1 MSGDF
6 WSRRKAAVEAEQA
19 AEARLAEERAEAER
33 DAALEDKSDAEILAD
48 LDLPDPDDLGQGD
61 DFTVFLSKTVPQRIR
76 TRALRRLWLTNPVLA
91 NVDGL
96 VDYGED
102 FTDASCVIENLQTA
116 YQVGKGMTEHVL
128 EMARQA
134 AAEEEGEVEPE
145 TADPDA
151 PEAVEEMPEA
161 VFAERQPAATPTPA
175 MTEVHQDP
183 SEQATQPIPRRMR
196 FSFQEDATA

>member
-102 FTDASCVIENLQTA
+102 FTDASCVVENLQTA

-134 AAEEEGEVEPE
+134 AAEEEGEAVPE
-145 TADPDA
+145 TPEPDA
-151 PEAVEEMPEA
+151 PDAVEKVPET
-161 VFAERQPAATPTPA
+161 VFAERQPAPTPVPA
-175 MTEVHQDP
+175 MTEVHEDFP
-183 SEQATQPIPRRMR
+183 EQAPQPIPRRMR
-196 FSFQEDATA
+196 FSFEEDATA